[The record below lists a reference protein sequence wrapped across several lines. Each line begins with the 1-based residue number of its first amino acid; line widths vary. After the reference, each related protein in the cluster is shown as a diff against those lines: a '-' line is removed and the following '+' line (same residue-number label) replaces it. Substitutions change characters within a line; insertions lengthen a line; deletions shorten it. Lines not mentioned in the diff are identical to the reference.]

1 MKSGGCGAGFTTS
14 VTVVECCNAPS
25 APVMVRV
32 YVPCGVEVE
41 VLTLRVEVPEPPTIE
56 AGVKAAL
63 APAGKPLTLRLTVS
77 VNPPLGVTVAVY
89 EVPLPAC
96 TVCDAGDAVMLK
108 SPAIGAF
115 TTSETEAVWVSVPSV
130 PLMVSG

>member
-1 MKSGGCGAGFTTS
+1 MRLAGEAEIVKSGGCGGGVTTR

-41 VLTLRVEVPEPPTIE
+41 VLTLSVELPEPPTME
-56 AGVKAAL
+56 AGVKLAL

-77 VNPPLGVTVAVY
+77 VNPPIGVTVVVY

-96 TVCDAGDAVMLK
+96 TVCDAGEALMLK
-108 SPAIGAF
+108 SPTIAAF
-115 TTSETEAVWVSVPSV
+115 TTRETEAV
-130 PLMVSG
+130 